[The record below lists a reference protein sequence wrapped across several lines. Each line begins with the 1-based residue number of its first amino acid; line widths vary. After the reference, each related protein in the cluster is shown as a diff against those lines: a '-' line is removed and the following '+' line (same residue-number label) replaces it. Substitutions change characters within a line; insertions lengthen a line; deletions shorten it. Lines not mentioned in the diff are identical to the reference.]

1 MSNINVNVSGTGQ
14 LNIGNLAQGQ
24 EVNINSGDMSL
35 VENTTTLVKE
45 LLQGVRNAAG
55 GDNSRVEAVQ
65 GKVQELGEALTA
77 EPRNTGKV
85 KEILGM
91 IKQHHDWA
99 FPAIA
104 QWLRSWRRPPQCLLY
119 QAKAPQ
125 HQQKRALQDSAK
137 H

>member
-104 QWLRSWRRPPQCLLY
+104 TMASIMASATPVPTVPGTST
-119 QAKAPQ
+119 AAPSR
-125 HQQKRALQDSAK
+125 KGRCST
-137 H
+137 

>member
-85 KEILGM
+85 KEVLGM

-104 QWLRSWRRPPQCLLY
+104 AIVNKIAPTLGALL
-119 QAKAPQ
+119 
-125 HQQKRALQDSAK
+125 
-137 H
+137 